1 MPHPLRLTC
10 LGGHFTLPRDVLVSF
25 SDGTACAEAELLA
38 DRLRKRLLL
47 TASIVDSQVWH
58 QGMKNHVPW

>member
-1 MPHPLRLTC
+1 MIVPDPLRLTC

-25 SDGTACAEAELLA
+25 SDGTASAEAGLLA

-47 TASIVDSQVWH
+47 VATVIDSQVRH
-58 QGMKNHVPW
+58 QI